1 MSSSM
6 RNFVEAYHAVHS
18 QEAKEELTSGR
29 DAISEMNLSVLTD
42 NDLNEIVEEVLEDIF
57 ESGLL
62 VNEVHN
68 IFSDMFVESDIVGR
82 QQKIDRLCEA
92 LNTGFDLVESKAP
105 TQALE
110 EFRKY
115 RHNKKLQ
122 ESWSDRFNQE
132 KRVKKH
138 HGAIVAQEALNV
150 KNLLTQM
157 FNSKNEEF
165 KALTPDKKDRIRNQ
179 AERRGKD
186 ANRKQ
191 SAGDYPTST
200 RKDQEVRKMKSVLNN
215 EVDLD
220 FVNSLIESGKFSD
233 EEIEKI
239 VEAQVAR
246 NNPEKYEGEQD
257 KKLERDKPYAERSK
271 AAQMADPKRGINSP
285 AFKKFMQQQGA

>member
-1 MSSSM
+1 M

-165 KALTPDKKDRIRNQ
+165 KALTPDDKDRIRNQ
-179 AERRGKD
+179 AERRK
-186 ANRKQ
+186 K
-191 SAGDYPTST
+191 SADRAQNASDYPTST

-285 AFKKFMQQQGA
+285 AFKKFMQQQGM